1 MGLERIDADIDELVA
16 LRRDIH
22 ANPETAFDEM
32 RTSELV
38 AAKLRAWE
46 IETHTGVGKTGV
58 VGVIRGTRAAARS
71 WPENGLESG
80 APRARTIALRA
91 DMDALPM
98 NEEGRPLH
106 RSLRQGVFHGCGHDG
121 HTAMLLGAARHFSRH
136 RDFAG
141 TLVLIFQPA
150 EETGGG
156 ALAMLDDGLETRFPY
171 DEIYAMHNAPHFAPG
186 TFGVRDGAMLASCDE
201 FQIDVTGVG
210 GHGSSPEKTKDPV
223 AASAQL
229 ICALQTVVSRA
240 IDPAAAAVLS
250 VGSIHAGS
258 ASNVIPSHAKM
269 TGTVRTFDESV
280 RSRMKA
286 RIEAICEG
294 VALATECTIAVR
306 FYGSS
311 PATINHHAQAE
322 AAATAAAEVF
332 GPENVLREFAPLN
345 GSEDFS
351 EFLLRRPGAYV
362 LLGQGGVYCHHPEF
376 DFNDD
381 VLPLGVRFFVT
392 LALARLNA

>member
-1 MGLERIDADIDELVA
+1 VGLNVIDADIDELVA
-16 LRRDIH
+16 LWRDIH
-22 ANPETAFDEM
+22 ANPETAFDET

-38 AAKLRAWE
+38 AAKLRAWG
-46 IETHTGVGKTGV
+46 IETHTSIGKTGV
-58 VGVIRGTRAAARS
+58 VGVIRGTGAA
-71 WPENGLESG
+71 PGMG
-80 APRARTIALRA
+80 RTIALRA

-98 NEEGRPLH
+98 EEEGRPLH

-121 HTAMLLGAARHFSRH
+121 HTAMLLGTARHFSRH

-156 ALAMLDDGLETRFPY
+156 ALAMLADGLESRFPY
-171 DEIYAMHNAPHFAPG
+171 DEIYGMHNAPHFAPG

-201 FQIDVTGVG
+201 MRIDVTGVG
-210 GHGSSPEKTKDPV
+210 GHGSSPEKTRDPI
-223 AASAQL
+223 AAAAQL

-240 IDPAAAAVLS
+240 IDPASAAVLS
-250 VGSIHAGS
+250 IGSIHAGTT
-258 ASNVIPSHAKM
+258 SNVIPSHAQM

-280 RSRMKA
+280 RERMKA
-286 RIEAICEG
+286 RIESICAG
-294 VALATECTIAVR
+294 VALATECEIAVT

-311 PATINHHAQAE
+311 PATINHRVQAE
-322 AAATAAAEVF
+322 AAAAAAEQVF
-332 GPENVLREFAPLN
+332 GAENVLRDFPPLN

-392 LALARLNA
+392 LALARLDA

>member
-1 MGLERIDADIDELVA
+1 MGPNVIDADIDELVA

-22 ANPETAFDEM
+22 ANPETAFDET

-38 AAKLRAWE
+38 AAKLRAWD
-46 IETHTGVGKTGV
+46 IETHTSIGKTGV
-58 VGVIRGTRAAARS
+58 VGVIRGTGAA
-71 WPENGLESG
+71 PGMG
-80 APRARTIALRA
+80 RTIALRA

-98 NEEGRPLH
+98 EEGGRPLH

-121 HTAMLLGAARHFSRH
+121 HTAMLLGTARHFSRH

-156 ALAMLDDGLETRFPY
+156 ALAMLADGLESRFPY
-171 DEIYAMHNAPHFAPG
+171 DEIYGMHNAPHFAPG

-201 FQIDVTGVG
+201 MRIDVTGVG
-210 GHGSSPEKTKDPV
+210 GHGSSPEKTRDPI
-223 AASAQL
+223 AAAAQL
-229 ICALQTVVSRA
+229 ICALQTVVSRS
-240 IDPAAAAVLS
+240 IDPASAAVLS
-250 VGSIHAGS
+250 IGSIHAGTT
-258 ASNVIPSHAKM
+258 SNVIPSHAQM

-280 RSRMKA
+280 RERMKA
-286 RIEAICEG
+286 RIESICAG
-294 VALATECTIAVR
+294 VALATECEIAVT

-311 PATINHHAQAE
+311 PATINHRVQAE
-322 AAATAAAEVF
+322 AAAAAAEQVF
-332 GPENVLREFAPLN
+332 GAENVLRDFPPLN

-392 LALARLNA
+392 LALARLDA

>member
-1 MGLERIDADIDELVA
+1 MGPNVIDADIDELVA

-22 ANPETAFDEM
+22 ANPETAFDET

-38 AAKLRAWE
+38 AAKLRAWG
-46 IETHTGVGKTGV
+46 IETHTSIGKTGV
-58 VGVIRGTRAAARS
+58 VGVIRGTHT
-71 WPENGLESG
+71 
-80 APRARTIALRA
+80 APGMGRTIALRA

-98 NEEGRPLH
+98 EEEGRPLH

-121 HTAMLLGAARHFSRH
+121 HTAMLLGTARHFSRH

-156 ALAMLDDGLETRFPY
+156 ALAMLADGLESRFPY
-171 DEIYAMHNAPHFAPG
+171 DEIYGMHNAPHFAPG

-201 FQIDVTGVG
+201 MRIDVTGVG
-210 GHGSSPEKTKDPV
+210 GHGSSPEKTRDPI
-223 AASAQL
+223 AAAAQL

-240 IDPAAAAVLS
+240 IDPASAAVLS
-250 VGSIHAGS
+250 IGSIHAGTT
-258 ASNVIPSHAKM
+258 SNVIPSHAQM

-280 RSRMKA
+280 RERMKA
-286 RIEAICEG
+286 RIESICAG
-294 VALATECTIAVR
+294 VALATECEIAVT

-311 PATINHHAQAE
+311 PATINHRVQAE
-322 AAATAAAEVF
+322 AAAAAAEQVF
-332 GPENVLREFAPLN
+332 GAENVLRDFPPLN

-392 LALARLNA
+392 LALARLDA

>member
-1 MGLERIDADIDELVA
+1 MGLNVIDADIDELVA

-22 ANPETAFDEM
+22 ANPETAFDET

-38 AAKLRAWE
+38 AAKLRAWD

-58 VGVIRGTRAAARS
+58 VGIIRGTRTT
-71 WPENGLESG
+71 SG
-80 APRARTIALRA
+80 MGRAIALRA

-98 NEEGRPLH
+98 EEEGRPLH

-121 HTAMLLGAARHFSRH
+121 HTAMLLGTARHFSRH

-141 TLVLIFQPA
+141 TIVLIFQPA

-156 ALAMLDDGLETRFPY
+156 ALAMLADRLETRFPF
-171 DEIYAMHNAPHFAPG
+171 DEIYAIHNAPHFAPG

-201 FQIDVTGVG
+201 LRIDVTGVG
-210 GHGSSPEKTKDPV
+210 GHGSSPERTKDPI

-229 ICALQTVVSRA
+229 VCALQTVVSRA
-240 IDPAAAAVLS
+240 IDPASVAVLS
-250 VGSIHAGS
+250 IGSIHAGS
-258 ASNVIPSHAKM
+258 TSNVIPSHAQM
-269 TGTVRTFDESV
+269 TGTMRTFDENV
-280 RSRMKA
+280 RARMKT
-286 RIEAICEG
+286 RIESICAG
-294 VALATECTIAVR
+294 VALATDCEISVT

-311 PATINHHAQAE
+311 PATINHRKQAE

-332 GPENVLREFAPLN
+332 GEANVLRDFPPLN

-376 DFNDD
+376 DFNDE

-392 LALARLNA
+392 LALARLEA

>member
-1 MGLERIDADIDELVA
+1 VGLNVIDADIDELVA

-22 ANPETAFDEM
+22 ANPETAFDET

-38 AAKLRAWE
+38 AAKLRAWD

-58 VGVIRGTRAAARS
+58 VGIIRGTRTT
-71 WPENGLESG
+71 SG
-80 APRARTIALRA
+80 AGRAIALRA

-98 NEEGRPLH
+98 EEEGRPLH

-121 HTAMLLGAARHFSRH
+121 HTAMLLGTARHFSRH

-141 TLVLIFQPA
+141 TIVLIFQPA

-156 ALAMLDDGLETRFPY
+156 ALAMLADGLETRFPF

-201 FQIDVTGVG
+201 LRIDVNGVG
-210 GHGSSPEKTKDPV
+210 GHGSSPERTKDPI

-240 IDPAAAAVLS
+240 IDPASAAVLS
-250 VGSIHAGS
+250 IGSIHAGS
-258 ASNVIPSHAKM
+258 TSNVIPAHAQM
-269 TGTVRTFDESV
+269 TGTMRTFDESV
-280 RSRMKA
+280 RERMKA
-286 RIEAICEG
+286 RIESICAG
-294 VALATECTIAVR
+294 VALATECEIAVT

-311 PATINHHAQAE
+311 PATINHREQAE

-332 GPENVLREFAPLN
+332 GEANVLRDFPPLN

-376 DFNDD
+376 DFNDE

-392 LALARLNA
+392 LALARLDA

>member
-1 MGLERIDADIDELVA
+1 MGLNVIDADIDELVA

-22 ANPETAFDEM
+22 ANPETAFDET

-38 AAKLRAWE
+38 AAKLRAWD
-46 IETHTGVGKTGV
+46 IETHTGVGRTGV
-58 VGVIRGTRAAARS
+58 VGVIRGTRTT
-71 WPENGLESG
+71 SG
-80 APRARTIALRA
+80 TGRAIALRA

-98 NEEGRPLH
+98 EEEGRPLH

-121 HTAMLLGAARHFSRH
+121 HTAMLLGTARHFSRH

-141 TLVLIFQPA
+141 TIVLIFQPA

-156 ALAMLDDGLETRFPY
+156 ALAMLADGLETRFPF

-201 FQIDVTGVG
+201 LRIDVNGVG
-210 GHGSSPEKTKDPV
+210 GHGSSPERTKDPI

-240 IDPAAAAVLS
+240 IDPASVAVLS
-250 VGSIHAGS
+250 IGSIHAGS
-258 ASNVIPSHAKM
+258 TSNVIPAHAQM
-269 TGTVRTFDESV
+269 TGTMRTFDESV
-280 RSRMKA
+280 RAQMKA
-286 RIEAICEG
+286 RIESICAG
-294 VALATECTIAVR
+294 VALATECEIAVT

-311 PATINHHAQAE
+311 PATINHREQAA

-332 GPENVLREFAPLN
+332 GEANVLRDFPPLN

-351 EFLLRRPGAYV
+351 EFLLHRPGAYV

-376 DFNDD
+376 DFNDE

-392 LALARLNA
+392 LALARLDA

>member
-1 MGLERIDADIDELVA
+1 ME
-16 LRRDIH
+16 
-22 ANPETAFDEM
+22 
-32 RTSELV
+32 
-38 AAKLRAWE
+38 
-46 IETHTGVGKTGV
+46 
-58 VGVIRGTRAAARS
+58 
-71 WPENGLESG
+71 
-80 APRARTIALRA
+80 
-91 DMDALPM
+91 
-98 NEEGRPLH
+98 EEGRPLH

-121 HTAMLLGAARHFSRH
+121 HTAMLLGTARHFSRH

-141 TLVLIFQPA
+141 TIVLIFQPA

-156 ALAMLDDGLETRFPY
+156 ALAMLADGLETRFPF

-201 FQIDVTGVG
+201 LRIDVNGVG
-210 GHGSSPEKTKDPV
+210 GHGSSPERTKDPI

-240 IDPAAAAVLS
+240 IDPASAAVLS
-250 VGSIHAGS
+250 IGSIHAGS
-258 ASNVIPSHAKM
+258 TSNVIPAHAQM
-269 TGTVRTFDESV
+269 TGTMRTFDESV
-280 RSRMKA
+280 RERMKA
-286 RIEAICEG
+286 RIESICAG
-294 VALATECTIAVR
+294 VALATECEIAVT

-311 PATINHHAQAE
+311 PATINHREQAE

-332 GPENVLREFAPLN
+332 GEANVLRDFPPLN

-376 DFNDD
+376 DFNDE

-392 LALARLNA
+392 LALARLDA

>member
-1 MGLERIDADIDELVA
+1 VGLNVIDADIDELVA

-22 ANPETAFDEM
+22 ANPETAFDET
-32 RTSELV
+32 RTSDLV
-38 AAKLRAWE
+38 AAKLRAWD

-58 VGVIRGTRAAARS
+58 VGIIRGTRTT
-71 WPENGLESG
+71 SG
-80 APRARTIALRA
+80 AGRAIALRA

-98 NEEGRPLH
+98 EEEGRPLH

-121 HTAMLLGAARHFSRH
+121 HTAMLLGTARHFSRH

-141 TLVLIFQPA
+141 TIVLIFQPA

-156 ALAMLDDGLETRFPY
+156 ALAMLADGLETRFPF

-201 FQIDVTGVG
+201 LRIDVNGVG
-210 GHGSSPEKTKDPV
+210 GHGSSPERTKDPI

-240 IDPAAAAVLS
+240 IDPASAAVLS
-250 VGSIHAGS
+250 IGSIHAGS
-258 ASNVIPSHAKM
+258 TSNVIPAHAQM
-269 TGTVRTFDESV
+269 TGTMRTFDESV
-280 RSRMKA
+280 RERMKA
-286 RIEAICEG
+286 RIESICAG
-294 VALATECTIAVR
+294 VALATECEIAVT

-311 PATINHHAQAE
+311 PATINHREQAE

-332 GPENVLREFAPLN
+332 GEANVLRDFPPLN

-376 DFNDD
+376 DFNDE

-392 LALARLNA
+392 LALARLDA

>member
-1 MGLERIDADIDELVA
+1 MGLNIIDADIDELVA

-22 ANPETAFDEM
+22 ANPETAFDET

-38 AAKLRAWE
+38 AAKLRAWD

-58 VGVIRGTRAAARS
+58 VGIIRGTRTT
-71 WPENGLESG
+71 SG
-80 APRARTIALRA
+80 MGRAIALRA

-98 NEEGRPLH
+98 EEEGRPLH

-121 HTAMLLGAARHFSRH
+121 HTAMLLGTARHFSRH

-141 TLVLIFQPA
+141 TIVLIFQPA

-156 ALAMLDDGLETRFPY
+156 ALAMLADGLETRFPF
-171 DEIYAMHNAPHFAPG
+171 DEIYAIHNAPHFAPG

-201 FQIDVTGVG
+201 LRIDVNGVG
-210 GHGSSPEKTKDPV
+210 GHGSSPERTKDPI

-229 ICALQTVVSRA
+229 VCALQTVVSRA
-240 IDPAAAAVLS
+240 IDPASVAVLS
-250 VGSIHAGS
+250 IGSIHAGS
-258 ASNVIPSHAKM
+258 TSNVIPSHAQM
-269 TGTVRTFDESV
+269 TGTMRTFDESV
-280 RSRMKA
+280 RERMKA
-286 RIEAICEG
+286 RIESICAG
-294 VALATECTIAVR
+294 VALATECEIAVT

-311 PATINHHAQAE
+311 PATINHREQAA
-322 AAATAAAEVF
+322 AAATAAEEVF
-332 GPENVLREFAPLN
+332 GAANVLRDFPPLN

-376 DFNDD
+376 DFNDE

-392 LALARLNA
+392 LALARLEA

>member
-1 MGLERIDADIDELVA
+1 VGLDFIDADMDELVA

-32 RTSELV
+32 RTAELI
-38 AAKLRAWE
+38 AAKLRAWG

-58 VGVIRGTRAAARS
+58 VGVIRGTGT
-71 WPENGLESG
+71 GLGTSG
-80 APRARTIALRA
+80 ARTIALRA

-98 NEEGRPLH
+98 TEEGRPLH

-141 TLVLIFQPA
+141 TVVLIFQPA

-156 ALAMLDDGLETRFPY
+156 ALAMLADGLETRFPY

-201 FQIDVTGVG
+201 FEIEVTGVG
-210 GHGSSPEKTKDPV
+210 GHGSSPEKTKDPI
-223 AASAQL
+223 AAAAQL
-229 ICALQTVVSRA
+229 VCALQTVVSRA
-240 IDPAAAAVLS
+240 IDPTAVAVLS

-258 ASNVIPSHAKM
+258 ASNVIPSHAQM
-269 TGTVRTFDESV
+269 TGTMRTFNEDV

-294 VALATECTIAVR
+294 TARASECEIAVR

-311 PATINHHAQAE
+311 PATINHRAQAE
-322 AAATAAAEVF
+322 AAAAAAAEVF
-332 GPENVLREFAPLN
+332 GPPNVLREFAPLN

-376 DFNDD
+376 DFNDE

>member
-1 MGLERIDADIDELVA
+1 MGLNVIDADIDELVA

-22 ANPETAFDEM
+22 ANPETAFDET

-38 AAKLRAWE
+38 AAKLRAWD
-46 IETHTGVGKTGV
+46 IETHTGVGRTGV
-58 VGVIRGTRAAARS
+58 VGVIRGTRTT
-71 WPENGLESG
+71 SG
-80 APRARTIALRA
+80 TERAIALRA

-98 NEEGRPLH
+98 EEEGRPLH

-121 HTAMLLGAARHFSRH
+121 HTAMLLGTARHFSRH

-141 TLVLIFQPA
+141 TIVLIFQPA

-156 ALAMLDDGLETRFPY
+156 ALAMLADALETRFPF

-201 FQIDVTGVG
+201 LRIDVNGVG
-210 GHGSSPEKTKDPV
+210 GHGSSPERTKDPI

-240 IDPAAAAVLS
+240 IDPASVAVLS
-250 VGSIHAGS
+250 IGSIHAGS
-258 ASNVIPSHAKM
+258 TSNVIPAHAQM
-269 TGTVRTFDESV
+269 TGTMRTFDESV
-280 RSRMKA
+280 RAQMKA
-286 RIEAICEG
+286 RIESICAG
-294 VALATECTIAVR
+294 VALATECEIAVT

-311 PATINHHAQAE
+311 PATINHREQAA

-332 GPENVLREFAPLN
+332 GEANVLRDFPPLN

-351 EFLLRRPGAYV
+351 EFLLHRPGAYV

-376 DFNDD
+376 DFNDE

-392 LALARLNA
+392 LALARLDA

>member
-1 MGLERIDADIDELVA
+1 

-22 ANPETAFDEM
+22 ANPETAFDET

-38 AAKLRAWE
+38 AAKLRAWD
-46 IETHTGVGKTGV
+46 IETHTSIGKTGV
-58 VGVIRGTRAAARS
+58 VGVIRGTRT
-71 WPENGLESG
+71 
-80 APRARTIALRA
+80 APGMGRTIALRA

-98 NEEGRPLH
+98 EEEGRPLH

-121 HTAMLLGAARHFSRH
+121 HTAMLLGTARHFSRH

-156 ALAMLDDGLETRFPY
+156 ALAMLADGLESRFPY
-171 DEIYAMHNAPHFAPG
+171 DEIYGMHNAPHFAPG

-201 FQIDVTGVG
+201 MRIDVTGVG
-210 GHGSSPEKTKDPV
+210 GHGSSPEKTRDPI
-223 AASAQL
+223 AAAAQL

-240 IDPAAAAVLS
+240 IDPASAAVLS
-250 VGSIHAGS
+250 IGSIHAGTT
-258 ASNVIPSHAKM
+258 SNVIPSHAQM

-280 RSRMKA
+280 RERMKA
-286 RIEAICEG
+286 RIESICAG
-294 VALATECTIAVR
+294 VALATECEIAVT

-311 PATINHHAQAE
+311 PATINHRVQAE
-322 AAATAAAEVF
+322 AAAAAAEQVF
-332 GPENVLREFAPLN
+332 GAENVLHDFPPLN

-392 LALARLNA
+392 LALARLDA

>member
-1 MGLERIDADIDELVA
+1 MGPNVIDADIDELVA

-22 ANPETAFDEM
+22 ANPETAFDET

-38 AAKLRAWE
+38 AAKLRAWG
-46 IETHTGVGKTGV
+46 IETHTSIGKTGV
-58 VGVIRGTRAAARS
+58 VGVIRGTHT
-71 WPENGLESG
+71 
-80 APRARTIALRA
+80 APGMGRTIALRA

-98 NEEGRPLH
+98 EEEGRPLH

-121 HTAMLLGAARHFSRH
+121 HTAMLLGTARHFSRH

-156 ALAMLDDGLETRFPY
+156 ALAMLADGLESRFPY
-171 DEIYAMHNAPHFAPG
+171 DEIYGMHNAPHFAPG

-201 FQIDVTGVG
+201 MRIDVTGVG
-210 GHGSSPEKTKDPV
+210 GHGSSPEKTRDPI
-223 AASAQL
+223 AAAAQL

-240 IDPAAAAVLS
+240 INPASAAVLS
-250 VGSIHAGS
+250 IGSIHAGTT
-258 ASNVIPSHAKM
+258 SNVIPSHAQM

-280 RSRMKA
+280 RERMKA
-286 RIEAICEG
+286 RIESICAG
-294 VALATECTIAVR
+294 VALATECEIAVT

-311 PATINHHAQAE
+311 PATINHRVQAE
-322 AAATAAAEVF
+322 AAAAAAEQVF
-332 GPENVLREFAPLN
+332 GAENVLRDFPPLN

-392 LALARLNA
+392 LALARLDA

>member
-1 MGLERIDADIDELVA
+1 MGPNVIDADIDELVA

-22 ANPETAFDEM
+22 ANPETAFDET

-38 AAKLRAWE
+38 AAKLRAWG
-46 IETHTGVGKTGV
+46 IETHTSIGKTGV
-58 VGVIRGTRAAARS
+58 VGVIRGTRT
-71 WPENGLESG
+71 
-80 APRARTIALRA
+80 APGTGRTIALRA

-98 NEEGRPLH
+98 EEEGRPLH

-121 HTAMLLGAARHFSRH
+121 HTAMLLGTARHFSRH

-156 ALAMLDDGLETRFPY
+156 ALAMLADGLESRFPY
-171 DEIYAMHNAPHFAPG
+171 DEIYGMHNAPHFAPG

-201 FQIDVTGVG
+201 MRIDVTGVG
-210 GHGSSPEKTKDPV
+210 GHGSSPEKTRDPI
-223 AASAQL
+223 AAAAQL

-240 IDPAAAAVLS
+240 IDPASAAVLS
-250 VGSIHAGS
+250 IGSIHAGTT
-258 ASNVIPSHAKM
+258 SNVIPSHAQM

-280 RSRMKA
+280 RERMKA
-286 RIEAICEG
+286 RIESICAG
-294 VALATECTIAVR
+294 VALATECEIAVT

-311 PATINHHAQAE
+311 PATINHRVQAE
-322 AAATAAAEVF
+322 AAAAAAEQVF
-332 GPENVLREFAPLN
+332 GAENVLRDFPPLN

-392 LALARLNA
+392 LALARLDA

>member
-1 MGLERIDADIDELVA
+1 MGLNVIDADIDELVA

-22 ANPETAFDEM
+22 ANPETAFDET

-38 AAKLRAWE
+38 AAKLRAWD
-46 IETHTGVGKTGV
+46 IETHTGVGRTGV
-58 VGVIRGTRAAARS
+58 VGVIRGTRTT
-71 WPENGLESG
+71 SG
-80 APRARTIALRA
+80 TGRAIALRA

-98 NEEGRPLH
+98 EEEGRPLH

-121 HTAMLLGAARHFSRH
+121 HTAMLLGTARHFSRH

-141 TLVLIFQPA
+141 TIVLIFQPA

-156 ALAMLDDGLETRFPY
+156 ALAMLADALETRFPF

-201 FQIDVTGVG
+201 LRIDVNGVG
-210 GHGSSPEKTKDPV
+210 GHGSSPERTKDPI

-240 IDPAAAAVLS
+240 IDPASVAVLS
-250 VGSIHAGS
+250 IGSIHAGS
-258 ASNVIPSHAKM
+258 TSNVIPAHAQM
-269 TGTVRTFDESV
+269 TGTMRTFDESV
-280 RSRMKA
+280 RAQMKA
-286 RIEAICEG
+286 RIESICAG
-294 VALATECTIAVR
+294 VALATECEIAVT

-311 PATINHHAQAE
+311 PATINHREQAA

-332 GPENVLREFAPLN
+332 GEANVLRDFPPLN

-351 EFLLRRPGAYV
+351 EFLLHRPGAYV

-376 DFNDD
+376 DFNDE

-392 LALARLNA
+392 LALARLDA

>member
-1 MGLERIDADIDELVA
+1 MGLNIIDADIDELVA

-22 ANPETAFDEM
+22 ANPETAFDET

-38 AAKLRAWE
+38 AAKLRAWG
-46 IETHTGVGKTGV
+46 IETHTSIGKTGV
-58 VGVIRGTRAAARS
+58 VGVIRGTGAA
-71 WPENGLESG
+71 PGMG
-80 APRARTIALRA
+80 RTIALRA

-98 NEEGRPLH
+98 EEEGRPLH

-121 HTAMLLGAARHFSRH
+121 HTAMLLGTARHFSRH

-156 ALAMLDDGLETRFPY
+156 ALAMLADGLESRFPY
-171 DEIYAMHNAPHFAPG
+171 DEIYGMHNAPHFAPG

-201 FQIDVTGVG
+201 MRIDVTGVG
-210 GHGSSPEKTKDPV
+210 GHGSSPEKTRDPI
-223 AASAQL
+223 AAAAQL

-240 IDPAAAAVLS
+240 IDPASAAVLS
-250 VGSIHAGS
+250 IGSIHAGTT
-258 ASNVIPSHAKM
+258 SNVIPSHAQM

-280 RSRMKA
+280 RERMKA
-286 RIEAICEG
+286 RIESICAG
-294 VALATECTIAVR
+294 VALATECEIAVT

-311 PATINHHAQAE
+311 PATINHRVQAE
-322 AAATAAAEVF
+322 AAAAAAEQVF
-332 GPENVLREFAPLN
+332 GAENVLRDFPPLN

-392 LALARLNA
+392 LALARLDA

>member
-1 MGLERIDADIDELVA
+1 VGLNVIDADIDELVA

-22 ANPETAFDEM
+22 ANPETAFDET

-38 AAKLRAWE
+38 AAKLRAWD

-58 VGVIRGTRAAARS
+58 VGIIRGTRTT
-71 WPENGLESG
+71 SG
-80 APRARTIALRA
+80 AGRAIALRA

-98 NEEGRPLH
+98 EEEGRPLH

-121 HTAMLLGAARHFSRH
+121 HTAMLLGTARHFSRH

-141 TLVLIFQPA
+141 TIVLIFQPA

-156 ALAMLDDGLETRFPY
+156 ALAMLADRLETRFPF

-201 FQIDVTGVG
+201 LRIDVNGVG
-210 GHGSSPEKTKDPV
+210 GHGSSPERTKDPI

-240 IDPAAAAVLS
+240 IDPASVAVLS
-250 VGSIHAGS
+250 IGSIHAGS
-258 ASNVIPSHAKM
+258 TSNVIPAHAQM
-269 TGTVRTFDESV
+269 TGTMRTFDESV
-280 RSRMKA
+280 RAQMKA
-286 RIEAICEG
+286 RIESICAG
-294 VALATECTIAVR
+294 VALATECEIAVT

-311 PATINHHAQAE
+311 PATINHREQAA

-332 GPENVLREFAPLN
+332 GEANVLRDFPPLN

-351 EFLLRRPGAYV
+351 EFLLHRPGAYV

-376 DFNDD
+376 DFNDE

-392 LALARLNA
+392 LALARLDA

>member
-1 MGLERIDADIDELVA
+1 MGPNVIDADIDELVA

-22 ANPETAFDEM
+22 ANPETAFDET

-38 AAKLRAWE
+38 AAKLRAWD
-46 IETHTGVGKTGV
+46 IETHTGIGKTGV
-58 VGVIRGTRAAARS
+58 VGVIRGTHT
-71 WPENGLESG
+71 
-80 APRARTIALRA
+80 APGMGRTIALRA

-98 NEEGRPLH
+98 EEEGRPLH

-121 HTAMLLGAARHFSRH
+121 HTAMLLGTARHFSRH

-156 ALAMLDDGLETRFPY
+156 ALAMLADGLESRFPY
-171 DEIYAMHNAPHFAPG
+171 DEIYGMHNAPHFAPG

-201 FQIDVTGVG
+201 MRIDVTGVG
-210 GHGSSPEKTKDPV
+210 GHGSSPEKTRDPI
-223 AASAQL
+223 AAAAQL

-240 IDPAAAAVLS
+240 IDPASAAVLS
-250 VGSIHAGS
+250 IGSIHAGTT
-258 ASNVIPSHAKM
+258 SNVIPSHAQM

-280 RSRMKA
+280 RERMKA
-286 RIEAICEG
+286 RIESICAG
-294 VALATECTIAVR
+294 VALATECEIAVT

-311 PATINHHAQAE
+311 PATINHRVQAE
-322 AAATAAAEVF
+322 AAAAAAEQVF
-332 GPENVLREFAPLN
+332 GAENVLRDFPPLN
-345 GSEDFS
+345 GAEDFS

-392 LALARLNA
+392 LALARLDA

>member
-1 MGLERIDADIDELVA
+1 VGLNVIDADIDELVA

-22 ANPETAFDEM
+22 ANPETAFDET

-38 AAKLRAWE
+38 AAKLRAWD

-58 VGVIRGTRAAARS
+58 VGIIRGTRTT
-71 WPENGLESG
+71 SG
-80 APRARTIALRA
+80 AGRAIALRA

-98 NEEGRPLH
+98 EEEGRPLH

-121 HTAMLLGAARHFSRH
+121 HTAMLLGTARHFSRH

-141 TLVLIFQPA
+141 TIVLIFQPA

-156 ALAMLDDGLETRFPY
+156 ALAMLADRLETRFPF

-201 FQIDVTGVG
+201 LRIDVNGVG
-210 GHGSSPEKTKDPV
+210 GHGSSPERTKDPI

-240 IDPAAAAVLS
+240 IDPASVAVLS
-250 VGSIHAGS
+250 IGSIHAGS
-258 ASNVIPSHAKM
+258 TSNVIPAHAQM
-269 TGTVRTFDESV
+269 TGTMRTFDESV
-280 RSRMKA
+280 RAQMKA
-286 RIEAICEG
+286 RIESICAG
-294 VALATECTIAVR
+294 VALATECEIAVT

-311 PATINHHAQAE
+311 PATINHREQAE

-332 GPENVLREFAPLN
+332 GEANVLRDFPPLN

-351 EFLLRRPGAYV
+351 EFLLHRPGAYV

-376 DFNDD
+376 DFNDE

-392 LALARLNA
+392 LALARLDA

>member
-1 MGLERIDADIDELVA
+1 VGLNVIDADIDELVA

-22 ANPETAFDEM
+22 ANPETAFDET

-38 AAKLRAWE
+38 AAKLRAWD

-58 VGVIRGTRAAARS
+58 VGIIRGTRTT
-71 WPENGLESG
+71 SG
-80 APRARTIALRA
+80 AGRAIALRA

-98 NEEGRPLH
+98 EEEGRPLH

-121 HTAMLLGAARHFSRH
+121 HTAMLLGTARHFSRH

-141 TLVLIFQPA
+141 TIVLIFQPA

-156 ALAMLDDGLETRFPY
+156 ALAMLADGLETRFPF

-201 FQIDVTGVG
+201 LRIDVNGVG
-210 GHGSSPEKTKDPV
+210 GHGSSPERTKDPI

-240 IDPAAAAVLS
+240 IDPASAAVLS
-250 VGSIHAGS
+250 IGSIHAGS
-258 ASNVIPSHAKM
+258 TSNVIPAHAQM
-269 TGTVRTFDESV
+269 TGTMRTFDESV
-280 RSRMKA
+280 RERMKA
-286 RIEAICEG
+286 RIESICAG
-294 VALATECTIAVR
+294 VALATECEIAAT

-311 PATINHHAQAE
+311 PATINHREQAE

-332 GPENVLREFAPLN
+332 GEANVLRDFPPLN

-376 DFNDD
+376 DFNDE

-392 LALARLNA
+392 LALARLDA

>member
-1 MGLERIDADIDELVA
+1 MGLNVIDADIDELVA

-22 ANPETAFDEM
+22 ANPETAFDET

-38 AAKLRAWE
+38 AAKLRAWD
-46 IETHTGVGKTGV
+46 IETHTGVGRTGV
-58 VGVIRGTRAAARS
+58 VGVIRGTRTT
-71 WPENGLESG
+71 SG
-80 APRARTIALRA
+80 TGRAIALRA

-98 NEEGRPLH
+98 EEEGRPLH

-121 HTAMLLGAARHFSRH
+121 HTAMLLGTARHFSRH

-141 TLVLIFQPA
+141 TIVLIFQPA
-150 EETGGG
+150 EETGSG
-156 ALAMLDDGLETRFPY
+156 ALAMLADGLETRFPF

-201 FQIDVTGVG
+201 LRIDVNGVG
-210 GHGSSPEKTKDPV
+210 GHGSSPERTKDPI

-240 IDPAAAAVLS
+240 IDPASVAVLS
-250 VGSIHAGS
+250 IGSIHAGS
-258 ASNVIPSHAKM
+258 TSNVIPAHAQM
-269 TGTVRTFDESV
+269 TGTMRTFDESV
-280 RSRMKA
+280 RAQMKA
-286 RIEAICEG
+286 RIESICAG
-294 VALATECTIAVR
+294 VALATECEIAVT

-311 PATINHHAQAE
+311 PATINHREQAE
-322 AAATAAAEVF
+322 AAATAATEVF
-332 GPENVLREFAPLN
+332 GEANVLRDFPPLN

-351 EFLLRRPGAYV
+351 EFLLHRPGAYV

-376 DFNDD
+376 DFNDE

-392 LALARLNA
+392 LALARLDA

>member
-1 MGLERIDADIDELVA
+1 VGLNVIDADIDELVA

-22 ANPETAFDEM
+22 ANPETAFDET

-38 AAKLRAWE
+38 AAKLRAWG
-46 IETHTGVGKTGV
+46 IETHTSIGKTGV
-58 VGVIRGTRAAARS
+58 VGVIRGTGAA
-71 WPENGLESG
+71 PGMG
-80 APRARTIALRA
+80 RTIALRA

-98 NEEGRPLH
+98 EEEGRPLH

-121 HTAMLLGAARHFSRH
+121 HTAMLLGTARHFSRH

-156 ALAMLDDGLETRFPY
+156 ALAMLADGLESRFPY
-171 DEIYAMHNAPHFAPG
+171 DEIYGMHNAPHFAPG

-201 FQIDVTGVG
+201 MRIDVTGVG
-210 GHGSSPEKTKDPV
+210 GHGSSPEKTRDPI
-223 AASAQL
+223 AAAAQL

-240 IDPAAAAVLS
+240 IDPASAAVLS
-250 VGSIHAGS
+250 IGSIHAGTT
-258 ASNVIPSHAKM
+258 SNVIPSHAQM

-280 RSRMKA
+280 RERMKA
-286 RIEAICEG
+286 RIESICAG
-294 VALATECTIAVR
+294 VALATECEIAVT

-311 PATINHHAQAE
+311 PATINHRVQAE
-322 AAATAAAEVF
+322 AAAAAAEQVF
-332 GPENVLREFAPLN
+332 GAENVLRDFPPLN

-351 EFLLRRPGAYV
+351 EFLLRSPGAYV

-392 LALARLNA
+392 LALARLDA

>member
-1 MGLERIDADIDELVA
+1 MGLNVIDTDIDELVA

-22 ANPETAFDEM
+22 ANPETAFDET

-38 AAKLRAWE
+38 AVKLRAWD

-58 VGVIRGTRAAARS
+58 VGVIHGTRTT
-71 WPENGLESG
+71 SG
-80 APRARTIALRA
+80 SVRAIALRA

-98 NEEGRPLH
+98 EEEGRPLH

-156 ALAMLDDGLETRFPY
+156 ALAMLDDGLETRFPF

-201 FQIDVTGVG
+201 MRIDVNGVG
-210 GHGSSPEKTKDPV
+210 GHGSSPEKTKDPI

-240 IDPAAAAVLS
+240 IDPASAAVLS
-250 VGSIHAGS
+250 IGSIHAGS
-258 ASNVIPSHAKM
+258 TSNVIPSRAQM
-269 TGTVRTFDESV
+269 TGTMRTFDESV
-280 RSRMKA
+280 RERMRA
-286 RIEAICEG
+286 RIESICAG
-294 VALATECTIAVR
+294 VALATECEIAVT

-311 PATINHHAQAE
+311 PATINHREQSE
-322 AAATAAAEVF
+322 AAAAAATDVF
-332 GPENVLREFAPLN
+332 GAANVLREFPPLN

-376 DFNDD
+376 DFNDA

>member
-1 MGLERIDADIDELVA
+1 VGLNVIDADIDELVA

-22 ANPETAFDEM
+22 ANPETAFDET

-38 AAKLRAWE
+38 AAKLRAWD

-58 VGVIRGTRAAARS
+58 VGVIRGTRTT
-71 WPENGLESG
+71 SG
-80 APRARTIALRA
+80 TGRAIALRA

-98 NEEGRPLH
+98 EEEGRPLH

-121 HTAMLLGAARHFSRH
+121 HTAMLLGTARHFSRH

-141 TLVLIFQPA
+141 TIVLIFQPA

-156 ALAMLDDGLETRFPY
+156 ALTMLADGLETRFPF

-201 FQIDVTGVG
+201 LRIDVNGVG
-210 GHGSSPEKTKDPV
+210 GHGSSPERTKDPI

-240 IDPAAAAVLS
+240 IDPASVAVLS
-250 VGSIHAGS
+250 IGSIHAGS
-258 ASNVIPSHAKM
+258 TSNVIPAHAQM
-269 TGTVRTFDESV
+269 TGTMRTFDESV
-280 RSRMKA
+280 RAQMKA
-286 RIEAICEG
+286 RIESICAG
-294 VALATECTIAVR
+294 VALATECEIAVT

-311 PATINHHAQAE
+311 PATINHREQAE

-332 GPENVLREFAPLN
+332 GEANVLRDFPPLN

-351 EFLLRRPGAYV
+351 EFLLHRPGAYV

-376 DFNDD
+376 DFNDE

-392 LALARLNA
+392 LALARLDA

>member
-1 MGLERIDADIDELVA
+1 MGLNVIDADIDELVA

-22 ANPETAFDEM
+22 ANPETAFDET

-38 AAKLRAWE
+38 AAKLRAWD

-58 VGVIRGTRAAARS
+58 IGVIHGTRTT
-71 WPENGLESG
+71 SG
-80 APRARTIALRA
+80 IGRVIALRA

-98 NEEGRPLH
+98 EEEGRPLH

-121 HTAMLLGAARHFSRH
+121 HTAMLLGTARHFSRH

-156 ALAMLDDGLETRFPY
+156 ALAMLADGLETRFPF

-201 FQIDVTGVG
+201 LRIDVNGVG
-210 GHGSSPEKTKDPV
+210 GHGSSPERTKDPI

-240 IDPAAAAVLS
+240 IEPASAAVLS
-250 VGSIHAGS
+250 IGSIHAGS
-258 ASNVIPSHAKM
+258 TSNVIPSHAQM

-280 RSRMKA
+280 RARMKA
-286 RIEAICEG
+286 RIESICAG
-294 VALATECTIAVR
+294 VALATECEIAVT

-311 PATINHHAQAE
+311 PATINHREQAE
-322 AAATAAAEVF
+322 AAAAAAADVF
-332 GPENVLREFAPLN
+332 GAANVLRDFPPLN

-376 DFNDD
+376 DFNDE

-392 LALARLNA
+392 LALARLDA

>member
-1 MGLERIDADIDELVA
+1 M
-16 LRRDIH
+16 
-22 ANPETAFDEM
+22 
-32 RTSELV
+32 
-38 AAKLRAWE
+38 
-46 IETHTGVGKTGV
+46 GKTGV
-58 VGVIRGTRAAARS
+58 VGVIRGTHT
-71 WPENGLESG
+71 
-80 APRARTIALRA
+80 APGMGRTIALRA

-98 NEEGRPLH
+98 EEEGRPLH

-121 HTAMLLGAARHFSRH
+121 HTAMLLGTARHFSRH

-156 ALAMLDDGLETRFPY
+156 ALAMLADGLESRFPY
-171 DEIYAMHNAPHFAPG
+171 DEIYGMHNAPHFAPG

-201 FQIDVTGVG
+201 MRIDVTGVG
-210 GHGSSPEKTKDPV
+210 GHGSSPEKTRDPI
-223 AASAQL
+223 AAAAQL

-240 IDPAAAAVLS
+240 INPASAAVLS
-250 VGSIHAGS
+250 IGSIHAGTT
-258 ASNVIPSHAKM
+258 SNVIPSHAQM

-280 RSRMKA
+280 RERMKA
-286 RIEAICEG
+286 RIESICAG
-294 VALATECTIAVR
+294 VALATECEIAVT

-311 PATINHHAQAE
+311 PATINHRVQAE
-322 AAATAAAEVF
+322 AAAAAAEQVF
-332 GPENVLREFAPLN
+332 GAENVLRDFPPLN

-392 LALARLNA
+392 LALARLDA

>member
-1 MGLERIDADIDELVA
+1 VGLNVIDADIDELVA

-22 ANPETAFDEM
+22 ANPETAFDET

-38 AAKLRAWE
+38 AAKLRAWD

-58 VGVIRGTRAAARS
+58 VGIIRGTRTASSTTRS
-71 WPENGLESG
+71 
-80 APRARTIALRA
+80 IALRA

-98 NEEGRPLH
+98 EEEGRPLH

-121 HTAMLLGAARHFSRH
+121 HTAMLLGTARHFSRH

-156 ALAMLDDGLETRFPY
+156 ALAMLADGVDNRFPY
-171 DEIYAMHNAPHFAPG
+171 DEIYAIHNAPHFAPG
-186 TFGVRDGAMLASCDE
+186 TFGARDGAVLASCDE
-201 FQIDVTGVG
+201 MRIDVTGVG
-210 GHGSSPEKTKDPV
+210 GHGSSPEKTRDPI
-223 AASAQL
+223 AAAAQL
-229 ICALQTVVSRA
+229 ICALQTVVSRT
-240 IDPAAAAVLS
+240 IEPAASAVLS
-250 VGSIHAGS
+250 IGSIHAGTT
-258 ASNVIPSHAKM
+258 SNVIPSHAQM
-269 TGTVRTFDESV
+269 TGTMRTFDESV
-280 RSRMKA
+280 RERMKA
-286 RIEAICEG
+286 RIEAICAG
-294 VALATECTIAVR
+294 VALATDCAIAVT

-311 PATINHHAQAE
+311 PATINHRVQAE
-322 AAATAAAEVF
+322 AAAAAAADVF
-332 GPENVLREFAPLN
+332 GTENVLREFPPLS

-351 EFLLRRPGAYV
+351 EFLLRCPGAYL

-392 LALARLNA
+392 LALARLAA